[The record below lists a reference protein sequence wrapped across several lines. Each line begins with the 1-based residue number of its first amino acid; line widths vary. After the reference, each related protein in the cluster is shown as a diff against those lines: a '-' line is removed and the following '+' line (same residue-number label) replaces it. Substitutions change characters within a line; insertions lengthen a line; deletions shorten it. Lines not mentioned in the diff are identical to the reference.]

1 MFEHTGTEEKE
12 AELVV
17 EETNAVHQ
25 QETFEEDVSIIGLHH
40 QSVFYET
47 LHILEAA
54 GASLM

>member
-17 EETNAVHQ
+17 EETNAGNCSPAG

-40 QSVFYET
+40 QSVFSSRLQE
-47 LHILEAA
+47 HP
-54 GASLM
+54 